1 MDAVLAK
8 KMVGSVF
15 GGESGALIAPK
26 MENLW
31 RHANST
37 RNGAIDGNRM
47 GLSDFLEIL
56 HGLVQPADAFEEPN
70 SILDFLEGIIQVQSD
85 EHDLDKSSN
94 TPT

>member
-1 MDAVLAK
+1 MRTPLDGVDMGDIPPHYEYLAGGKQMDAVLAK

-56 HGLVQPADAFEEPN
+56 HGLVQPADAFEEA
-70 SILDFLEGIIQVQSD
+70 V
-85 EHDLDKSSN
+85 
-94 TPT
+94 